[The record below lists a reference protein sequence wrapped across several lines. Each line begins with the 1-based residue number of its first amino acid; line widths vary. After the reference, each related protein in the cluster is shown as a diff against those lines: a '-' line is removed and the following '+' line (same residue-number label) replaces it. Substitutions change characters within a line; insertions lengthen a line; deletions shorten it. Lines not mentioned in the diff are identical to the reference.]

1 MQGLSKISDGV
12 GGIAL
17 TEHPEPQAGPGEIR
31 LKVAAAGICGT
42 DMQIY
47 HWAPRMA
54 RKMKLPRILGHEV
67 SGVIDQLGD
76 DVTGLSLGDHVSLES
91 HIFCGTC
98 DPCRRDR
105 AHLCENTGYPGIT
118 INGAFADYV
127 VVPAQIAWVN
137 PPGLPHEIAAMLEPF
152 GIAVH
157 ACMEGSGVVGQRV
170 LINGCG
176 PIGLMAVAAARAL
189 GAEQVIASD
198 PNGLRCKQALQM
210 GADFGFDPASVDLS
224 AAVADVTRGVGVDVA
239 IEFSGQAAG
248 FHGAMASL
256 TKGGDFRL
264 VGAPAHP
271 IELDL
276 SQWLL
281 RCPVIINIHGRRI
294 WKTWEQ
300 ATNLVYNNKV
310 DLAPV
315 MSHQLPL
322 SDGAR
327 GFELIL
333 RGEAL
338 KPILLPEN

>member
-1 MQGLSKISDGV
+1 MKGLSKVSVGE

-17 TEHPEPQAGPGEIR
+17 TQHAVPEAGPGEIR

-54 RKMKLPRILGHEV
+54 RKMQLPRILGHEV
-67 SGVIDQLGD
+67 SGVIDQLGTGVD
-76 DVTGLSLGDHVSLES
+76 GLSIGDHVSLES
-91 HIFCGTC
+91 HIYCGTC
-98 DPCRRDR
+98 YPCMRDR
-105 AHLCENTGYPGIT
+105 AHLCEKTGYPGIT

-127 VVPAQIAWVN
+127 VVPANIAWPN
-137 PPGLPHEIAAMLEPF
+137 PKELPHEIAAMLEPF

-157 ACMEGSGVVGQRV
+157 ACMEGSGVAGQRI

-198 PNGLRCKQALQM
+198 PNPLRRTTAEQM
-210 GADFGFDPASVDLS
+210 GADYGFDPTAVELP
-224 AAVADVTRGVGVDVA
+224 AAIGEVTNGNGVDAA
-239 IEFSGQAAG
+239 IEFSGQPQG
-248 FHGAMASL
+248 FLNAMASV

-271 IELDL
+271 MELDL
-276 SQWLL
+276 TQWLL
-281 RCPVIINIHGRRI
+281 RCPRIINIHGRRI

-300 ATNLVYNNKV
+300 ATPLIYQGRV
-310 DLAPV
+310 DLRPV

-322 SDGAR
+322 SEGAR
-327 GFELIL
+327 GFELIIQ
-333 RGEAL
+333 GAAL
-338 KPILLPEN
+338 KPILLPQ